1 MYLSTFDV
9 ISEFQGI
16 FNTSIMVVVEKK
28 YRILYMGKDSE
39 KTKIEQLSHKLGSM
53 HFENSD
59 SDQLFFS
66 LYKTETPPMKH

>member
-1 MYLSTFDV
+1 
-9 ISEFQGI
+9 
-16 FNTSIMVVVEKK
+16 MVVVEKK